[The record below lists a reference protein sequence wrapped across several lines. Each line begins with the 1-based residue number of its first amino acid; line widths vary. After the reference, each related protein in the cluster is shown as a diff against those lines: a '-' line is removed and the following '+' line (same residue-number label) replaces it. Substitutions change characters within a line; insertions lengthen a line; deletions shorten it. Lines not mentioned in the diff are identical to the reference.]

1 MAPTFNSSTQLY
13 SISGSHI
20 KANYGV
26 FSIIV
31 CGVLRLHAVYGT
43 NRIFSEKLI
52 NNQFIPNVLPPDK
65 LEHEL
70 PIILFLRTKNFFR
83 YFLLVF
89 PLVPPSGL
97 FRY

>member
-1 MAPTFNSSTQLY
+1 MAPTFNSSTKLY

-43 NRIFSEKLI
+43 NRIFSEK
-52 NNQFIPNVLPPDK
+52 NNSAIR
-65 LEHEL
+65 
-70 PIILFLRTKNFFR
+70 LRFR
-83 YFLLVF
+83 FKIKIE
-89 PLVPPSGL
+89 
-97 FRY
+97 RTDEN